1 MLFFSVSRRCEST
14 HSFVLTITVLMF
26 FPAMISSAAQGYGP
40 PPPFKPVVSIRYGG
54 AYSGP
59 RYAPHRTILGL
70 VKDGDGQVVSG
81 AMVYLKDVQGKSTL
95 VASVDASG
103 AFHFGSLSLEHDY
116 EIWAEAGELKSPIR
130 SVTTFMTQN
139 EVSMPLL
146 VRTERNH
153 GTPTLI
159 RRPPEAAGAGSDTR
173 TRGNSPT
180 H

>member
-1 MLFFSVSRRCEST
+1 MFFSASHPSEST
-14 HSFVLTITVLMF
+14 YSFILTITVSMF
-26 FPAMISSAAQGYGP
+26 FPGMISAAAQGYGP
-40 PPPFKPVVSIRYGG
+40 PPPFKPVVTIRYGG
-54 AYSGP
+54 AYNGP

-81 AMVYLKDVQGKSTL
+81 AMVYLKDVQGKSIL
-95 VASVDASG
+95 VATVDSAG

-116 EIWAEAGELKSPIR
+116 EIWAEAGELKSSIR

-139 EVSMPLL
+139 EISMPLL

-159 RRPPEAAGAGSDTR
+159 RRSPETAGAASETR
-173 TRGNSPT
+173 TRGNSPA